1 MNPSA
6 ATFLPD
12 GAVYGTLLNF
22 RHEQALWAAR
32 ATEPPYKAP
41 PQAPVL
47 FIKTAN
53 TFSTQGAD
61 ISLPADVP
69 AVEVGASVG
78 LVIANFESFLAHPG
92 VNRSHSAI
100 NFEVPA
106 GLPRVVGCVLL
117 NDLSVP
123 HASYYRPPVKFKCL
137 DGFLGIGPRCVP
149 LAEAG
154 DVNALKLE
162 VRINGELRQ
171 TVDFSGLVRN
181 AATLLADVHAFMTLL
196 PGDILMLGTDCLA
209 DGTRPHARVGD
220 RIEISAPG
228 FEPLVNTIVE
238 ESSADGPPLGA
249 RAPSGG
255 SEVTAVPSVG
265 ALSS

>member
-1 MNPSA
+1 MTLSA
-6 ATFLPD
+6 APFLPD

-53 TFSTQGAD
+53 TFSAQGAA
-61 ISLPADVP
+61 IALPADVP
-69 AVEVGASVG
+69 EVEVGASVG
-78 LVIANFESFLAHPG
+78 LVIADFESFWTHPS
-92 VNRSHSAI
+92 VDRSYSAI
-100 NFEVPA
+100 NIEASA
-106 GLPRVVGCVLL
+106 GLPRVAGCVLL

-123 HASYYRPPVKFKCL
+123 HDSYYRPPVKFKCL

-149 LAEAG
+149 LAEVG
-154 DVNALKLE
+154 DIHALTLE

-171 TVDFSGLVRN
+171 TVDFAGLVRD
-181 AATLLADVHAFMTLL
+181 AATLLVDVNAFMTLR
-196 PGDILMLGTDCLA
+196 PGDVLMLGSDCLA
-209 DGTRPHARVGD
+209 DGTRPRARAGD

-228 FEPLVNTIVE
+228 FAPLVNTLVG
-238 ESSADGPPLGA
+238 ESA
-249 RAPSGG
+249 
-255 SEVTAVPSVG
+255 
-265 ALSS
+265 

>member
-6 ATFLPD
+6 APFLPD
-12 GAVYGTLLNF
+12 GTVYGTLLNF

-53 TFSTQGAD
+53 TFSAQGAA

-69 AVEVGASVG
+69 EVEVGASLG
-78 LVIANFESFLAHPG
+78 LVIANFESPFLAHPS
-92 VNRSHSAI
+92 VEWSHSAI
-100 NFEVPA
+100 NIEASA
-106 GLPRVVGCVLL
+106 GLPRVAGCVLL

-123 HASYYRPPVKFKCL
+123 HDSYYRPPVKFKCL

-149 LAEAG
+149 LAEVG
-154 DVNALKLE
+154 DIHALTLE
-162 VRINGELRQ
+162 VRINGALRQ
-171 TVDFSGLVRN
+171 TVDFSGLVRH
-181 AATLLADVHAFMTLL
+181 AATLLADVNAFMTLR
-196 PGDILMLGTDCLA
+196 PGDVLMLGSDCLA
-209 DGTRPHARVGD
+209 DGTRPRARAGD

-228 FEPLVNTIVE
+228 FAPLVNTLVG
-238 ESSADGPPLGA
+238 ESA
-249 RAPSGG
+249 
-255 SEVTAVPSVG
+255 
-265 ALSS
+265 

>member
-6 ATFLPD
+6 APFLPD
-12 GAVYGTLLNF
+12 GTVYGTLLNF

-53 TFSTQGAD
+53 TFSAQGAA

-69 AVEVGASVG
+69 EVEVGASLG
-78 LVIANFESFLAHPG
+78 LVIANFESPFLAHPS
-92 VNRSHSAI
+92 VEWSRSAI
-100 NFEVPA
+100 NIEASA
-106 GLPRVVGCVLL
+106 GLPRVAGCVLL

-123 HASYYRPPVKFKCL
+123 HASYYRPPVKFKCV

-149 LAEAG
+149 LAEVG
-154 DVNALKLE
+154 DIKALTLE

-181 AATLLADVHAFMTLL
+181 AATLLAEVKAFMTLQ
-196 PGDILMLGTDCLA
+196 PGDILMLGSDCLA
-209 DGTRPHARVGD
+209 DGTRPRARVRD
-220 RIEISAPG
+220 RIEISATG
-228 FEPLVNTIVE
+228 FAPLVNT
-238 ESSADGPPLGA
+238 L
-249 RAPSGG
+249 
-255 SEVTAVPSVG
+255 VG
-265 ALSS
+265 EAA

>member
-53 TFSTQGAD
+53 TFSAQGAA

-69 AVEVGASVG
+69 EVEVGASLG
-78 LVIANFESFLAHPG
+78 LVIANFESPFLAHPS
-92 VNRSHSAI
+92 VEWSRSAI
-100 NFEVPA
+100 NIEASA
-106 GLPRVVGCVLL
+106 GLPRVAGCVLL

-149 LAEAG
+149 LAEVG
-154 DVNALKLE
+154 DIHALTLE
-162 VRINGELRQ
+162 MRINGELR
-171 TVDFSGLVRN
+171 T
-181 AATLLADVHAFMTLL
+181 AATLLADVNAFMTLR
-196 PGDILMLGTDCLA
+196 PGDVLMLGSDCLA
-209 DGTRPHARVGD
+209 DGTRPRARVRD
-220 RIEISAPG
+220 RIEISATG
-228 FEPLVNTIVE
+228 FAPLVNT
-238 ESSADGPPLGA
+238 L
-249 RAPSGG
+249 
-255 SEVTAVPSVG
+255 VG
-265 ALSS
+265 EAA